1 MIQFLL
7 LSSLSLLEKDLDNLK
22 FYEIKKENQ
31 GKTKLMSY
39 LLSNRKII
47 TYFLTTQIK
56 IITKDSNISN
66 IDKLD
71 KFFKYLWKEYE
82 MINDL

>member
-1 MIQFLL
+1 MKKKKQGHKG
-7 LSSLSLLEKDLDNLK
+7 ETNLMT
-22 FYEIKKENQ
+22 YLHTNQ
-31 GKTKLMSY
+31 
-39 LLSNRKII
+39 KII
-47 TYFLTTQIK
+47 TYFLTTQIN

-66 IDKLD
+66 SDKLD